1 MRRAAPLSC
10 RHLRMAASSGGRKP
24 SGLTEQALIKNIS
37 HLFRVLSTVYMASKP
52 MLSTRTYSHYLSQG
66 FLLGILSIL
75 PRHPLSPARDPNE
88 SAFLVGRHVTEQAL
102 IKNISHLF
110 RVTRKDQPT

>member
-1 MRRAAPLSC
+1 MAGMRPV
-10 RHLRMAASSGGRKP
+10 GNV
-24 SGLTEQALIKNIS
+24 TEQALIKNIS
-37 HLFRVLSTVYMASKP
+37 HLFRVRVHMASKP
-52 MLSTRTYSHYLSQG
+52 MLSTRTYSHYLNQG

-75 PRHPLSPARDPNE
+75 PRHPLSPARDSNE

-110 RVTRKDQPT
+110 RVTEKDQPT